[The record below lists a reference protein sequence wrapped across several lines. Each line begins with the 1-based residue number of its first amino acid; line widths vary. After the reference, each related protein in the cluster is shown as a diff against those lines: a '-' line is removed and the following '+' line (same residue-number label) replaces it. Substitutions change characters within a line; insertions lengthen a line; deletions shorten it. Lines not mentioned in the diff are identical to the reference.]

1 MQDLRHH
8 RPRYHHPMTD
18 ASSSTSPSAFAAA
31 AYAWLD
37 SPAARNYVAGLLR
50 RKRLYVNEADVLADV
65 RSRIWVRMQ
74 KPHDN
79 LDPARVAG
87 YCKRIA
93 ENVLNDEL
101 RGFSDESFDD
111 PRPPRKRGDSGMDD
125 DANGDGADDAD
136 DGLAATSSGLGA
148 VGSERDS
155 GSLQLGGAEHELIE
169 ELRSLIETSGEVAW
183 VVAGALSYLTLEYDR
198 DCDRS
203 DAPWPQAGSAPER
216 ALLWPA
222 LWFAGQRNNMFPTG
236 GRHSAAQRQRLK
248 RAGDRVF
255 GLVALAKST
264 LTQGG
269 PS

>member
-1 MQDLRHH
+1 MQDLRQH

-18 ASSSTSPSAFAAA
+18 ASSSTSPSAFATA

-37 SPAARNYVAGLLR
+37 SPAARKYVEGLLR

-65 RSRIWVRMQ
+65 RSRIWVRLQ
-74 KPHDN
+74 KPHDD
-79 LDPARVAG
+79 LDLARVAG

-93 ENVLNDEL
+93 ENVINDEL
-101 RGFSDESFDD
+101 RGFSDESLDD
-111 PRPPRKRGDSGMDD
+111 QRPRGRASTGMDD
-125 DANGDGADDAD
+125 DGDNDNDAD
-136 DGLAATSSGLGA
+136 DPLMGTYGSSPGA
-148 VGSERDS
+148 GVPAGDAHT
-155 GSLQLGGAEHELIE
+155 LQRGAAEHELIE

-203 DAPWPQAGSAPER
+203 DAPWPQAGSARDR

-222 LWFAGQRNNMFPTG
+222 LWFAGQRDNIFPSG

-248 RAGDRVF
+248 RAGDRIF
-255 GLVALAKST
+255 GLISLVKSNLA
-264 LTQGG
+264 QGG
-269 PS
+269 AS